1 MKVQKTNAHVVHPP
15 TFASIRKFHE
25 QLQKLAKTPDYSFI
39 CQPNKKFDART
50 KWLEKKTVLSHT
62 GWCVTSGYIHVHLYV
77 ALSRKFKGK
86 RIAHSE
92 ENMRRFADL
101 LEHSKQIEAA
111 FGQELIWQEDTTSA
125 GMYQA
130 SIFVLPTALKIA
142 DDYNED
148 RWPEIQRELL
158 ATAKRLNDALSPH
171 FSRIKKAERLKSNP
185 KRAPTEASLPSP
197 ALTSEKPPRA
207 QTLPDILQTAETADT
222 LTGDKLYQQR
232 ARQALP
238 ILVRQAYAGKTIYYS
253 DLAREMGMPNERNL
267 NYVLGSIGQ
276 TLLQLSKDLAENIPP
291 IQCLVV
297 NRQTGLPGEG
307 IGWFIDKVRYSEMS
321 KQEQAAILR
330 AQLEMVFQYPKW
342 EKVLNHLG
350 FHPLG
355 NSMLPDQLSKASKRF
370 KFDAV
375 ESEHHKKLKEFIAAN
390 PSVLGLPV
398 TTPFGIIEFDLPS
411 GDTVDVLFQTDKQW
425 TAVEVKSHISQ
436 EPDLIRGLF
445 QCVKYHAV
453 AKAQLAS
460 LGKKA
465 NVRTVL
471 VIGKPLPDSLIP
483 LKHVLGVKVH
493 VQTTTS

>member
-185 KRAPTEASLPSP
+185 KSAPTEASLPSP

-238 ILVRQAYAGKTIYYS
+238 ILVRQAHANQTIFYS
-253 DLAREMGMPNERNL
+253 DLAQEMGMPNERNL
-267 NYVLGSIGQ
+267 NYVLGSIGK
-276 TLLQLSKDLAENIPP
+276 TLLQLSDKLNEKIPP
-291 IQCLVV
+291 IQCVVV

-307 IGWFIDKVRYSEMS
+307 IGWFMDKVRFSEMS
-321 KQEQAAILR
+321 KDEQAAITK
-330 AQLEMVFQYPKW
+330 AQLELVYQYPKW
-342 EKVLNHLG
+342 FEVLEQLDLK
-350 FHPLG
+350 PLQSG
-355 NSMLPDQLSKASKRF
+355 LSDLIAEATKRKNF
-370 KFDAV
+370 CAV
-375 ESEHHKKLKEFIAAN
+375 ESEHHKNLKNFIAAN
-390 PSVLGLPV
+390 PTTLGLP
-398 TTPFGIIEFDLPS
+398 TSTPNGKIEFDLPS
-411 GDTVDVLFQTDKQW
+411 GDTVDVMFKTDKQW
-425 TAVEVKSHISQ
+425 TAVEVKSHISP
-436 EPDLIRGLF
+436 EYDLIRGLY
-445 QCVKYHAV
+445 QCVKYKAVLKAFLSAQYPHAR
-453 AKAQLAS
+453 A
-460 LGKKA
+460 
-465 NVRTVL
+465 RTVL
-471 VIGKPLPDSLIP
+471 VVGKPFPKSLIP
-483 LKHVLGVKVH
+483 LRNLLGIEVLIH
-493 VQTTTS
+493 PSS